1 MLRKAATLAAVGWA
15 AAAMLAIV
23 GWRPSYALNR
33 PSVIRVT
40 TLEVQHKRVDVAPH
54 GLSAG
59 DTDISREL
67 LFNRRITSKPIGHGE
82 IVCTFTGGPSR
93 VCSGS
98 FVLPKGRIV
107 VGGTIIYRQLYQLAV
122 LGGTELYDGVHGTL
136 TVTSVAKKPPRD
148 VLLFRL
154 GG

>member
-1 MLRKAATLAAVGWA
+1 MLKKAATLAMLGWA
-15 AAAMLAIV
+15 AAAVLVIV
-23 GWRPSYALNR
+23 GWRPSYALNG
-33 PSVIRVT
+33 PSVVRIT
-40 TLEVQHKRVDVAPH
+40 TREVQHKRVDVNPR

-59 DTDISREL
+59 DIDVSRAL
-67 LFNRRITSKPIGHGE
+67 LYNRRITRKPIGHGE

-98 FVLPKGRIV
+98 FVLPRGRIV

-122 LGGTELYDGVHGTL
+122 LGGTEVYDGAHGTL
-136 TVTSVAKKPPRD
+136 TVTAIAKQPPQD

-154 GG
+154 AP